1 MKKGISVAV
10 FDTTFGPVVYSGAT
24 CEAWEEIFAKVRDA
38 GYDGID
44 MFTDEKTESEMRT
57 LKELLDRYGL
67 GVGMMVSIT
76 MAGKGVDFA
85 SADET
90 VRRRSVETYCGEI
103 QKAGIFAP
111 CTMSVGF
118 IRGKLEQG
126 RSLTD
131 YLDRLAV
138 SLRELT
144 AFAKPLGVKLCIE
157 PINRYEVDTLFSVP
171 EVVEFIRAYQLEGTY
186 ILADLFHMNIED
198 ANIGESLRMAGPLIG
213 HMHVP
218 DSNRD
223 APGMGHT
230 DYHAVM
236 RALKDVGYDGY
247 LSSEAI
253 PFCGSDRCAREGAA
267 YLTKLIEQYR

>member
-1 MKKGISVAV
+1 MKKGVSVAV
-10 FDTTFGPVVYSGAT
+10 FDTTFGPVVYTGAT
-24 CEAWEEIFAKVRDA
+24 RNAWDAMFAKVRDA

-44 MFTDEKTESEMRT
+44 MFTDEKTESEMKI
-57 LKELLDRYGL
+57 LKELLDRHGL

-85 SADET
+85 SADESI
-90 VRRRSVETYCGEI
+90 RQKSVQTYCAEI
-103 QKAGIFAP
+103 QKASIFAP
-111 CTMSVGF
+111 CAMPIGF
-118 IRGKLEQG
+118 IRGKLEKG
-126 RSLTD
+126 RSLED
-131 YLDRLAV
+131 YLARLAV
-138 SLRELT
+138 SVRELT

-171 EVVEFIRAYQLEGTY
+171 EVVEFIREYQLTDTY

-223 APGMGHT
+223 APGMGHI
-230 DYHAVM
+230 DYHEVM
-236 RALKDVGYDGY
+236 RALRDVGYDGY

-253 PFCGSDRCAREGAA
+253 PFCGRDRCAREGAA
-267 YLTKLIEQYR
+267 FLTKLIAQYQ